1 MSDPPEL
8 TLDCLG
14 RPCPVPVIELA
25 RAILTVPVGAVVE
38 VLTDDPAARLDLPAW
53 CRMRG
58 HDYLGELPRDR
69 GSAHR
74 VRRS

>member
-1 MSDPPEL
+1 M

-25 RAILTVPVGAVVE
+25 KAIGSVEVGAVLT
-38 VLTDDPAARLDLPAW
+38 VLADDPAAAGDLAAW

-58 HDYLGELPRDR
+58 HELVRVEPP
-69 GSAHR
+69 AYE
-74 VRRS
+74 VRRLR